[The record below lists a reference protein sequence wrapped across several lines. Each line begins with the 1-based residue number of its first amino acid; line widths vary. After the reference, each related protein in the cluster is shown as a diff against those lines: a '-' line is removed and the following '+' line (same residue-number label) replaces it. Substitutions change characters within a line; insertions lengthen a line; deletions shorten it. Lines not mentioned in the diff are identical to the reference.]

1 MVFLNTLKKNSIYN
15 TFIIKYKEVILECLD
30 VEDTSFAMNKDD
42 VLDDI
47 GWDSLSAINLLT
59 KFSNDFSIDID
70 PDDLE
75 KLRTVADLD
84 EFLNNLMNDSI

>member
-1 MVFLNTLKKNSIYN
+1 M
-15 TFIIKYKEVILECLD
+15 IKYKEVILECLD
-30 VEDTSFAMNKDD
+30 VEDTSFTINNDD

-47 GWDSLSAINLLT
+47 GWDSLSVINLLT

-75 KLRTVADLD
+75 NLKTVEDLD
-84 EFLNNLMNDSI
+84 QFLNNLMDD

>member
-1 MVFLNTLKKNSIYN
+1 M
-15 TFIIKYKEVILECLD
+15 IKYKEVILEWLD
-30 VEDTSFAMNKDD
+30 VEDTSFTINNDD

-47 GWDSLSAINLLT
+47 GWDSLSVINLLT

-75 KLRTVADLD
+75 NLKTVEDLD
-84 EFLNNLMNDSI
+84 QFLNNLMDDWF

>member
-1 MVFLNTLKKNSIYN
+1 M
-15 TFIIKYKEVILECLD
+15 IKYKEVILECLD
-30 VEDTSFAMNKDD
+30 VEDTSFDLNKGDL
-42 VLDDI
+42 LDDI

-84 EFLNNLMNDSI
+84 EFLSNLMNDSI

>member
-1 MVFLNTLKKNSIYN
+1 VFLNTLKKNSIYN
-15 TFIIKYKEVILECLD
+15 TFMIKYKEVILECLD
-30 VEDTSFAMNKDD
+30 VEDTSFDINKDD
-42 VLDDI
+42 VLDNI

-75 KLRTVADLD
+75 QLRTVADLD
-84 EFLNNLMNDSI
+84 AFLNSLMNDSI

>member
-1 MVFLNTLKKNSIYN
+1 M
-15 TFIIKYKEVILECLD
+15 IKYKEVILECLD
-30 VEDTSFAMNKDD
+30 VEDKSFAIKADD

-47 GWDSLSAINLLT
+47 GWDSLSVINLLT

-75 KLRTVADLD
+75 ELKTVGDLD
-84 EFLNNLMNDSI
+84 QYLNNQMDASV

>member
-1 MVFLNTLKKNSIYN
+1 M
-15 TFIIKYKEVILECLD
+15 IKYKEVILECLD
-30 VEDTSFAMNKDD
+30 VEDTSFDINKDD
-42 VLDDI
+42 VLDNI

-75 KLRTVADLD
+75 QLRTVADLD
-84 EFLNNLMNDSI
+84 AFLNSLMNDSI